1 MGVIITGIGGAVPA
15 KIVSNDDIAQVLDTT
30 SEWISTRTGIQSRRH
45 AEAGVTTSVLAV
57 EAARNAI
64 ASSGSRLPIDM
75 VLLATTTPDR
85 ACPATA
91 PKVAARLGLGPVSAC
106 DVAAVCS
113 GFIYALQLAVG
124 AISARSASRVL
135 VIGAETY
142 STILDPEDRATF
154 PIFGDGAG
162 AMIVESGEGADVLD
176 VTTGSDGRFE
186 DLITIRGGGSEAR
199 LHQAML
205 GRDDP
210 YFRMEGRTVFA
221 KAVDAMH
228 SSLSDILR
236 RNHLDVAR
244 LDFLVGH
251 QANARILATLGE
263 QLGIDPKKVVIS
275 LDRYGNT
282 SAASIPLALADA
294 ASKSR
299 FTSGSRIA
307 LTAFGGGISWG
318 SALICWPDFP
328 VTPAISE
335 VNAVA
340 ACSL

>member
-15 KIVSNDDIAQVLDTT
+15 NAVSNVAIAQGLDTT
-30 SEWISTRTGIQSRRH
+30 PDWISTRTGIQSRRH
-45 AEAGVTTSVLAV
+45 SDFGVTTSVLAV

-64 ASSGSRLPIDM
+64 ASSRSTRPIDM
-75 VLLATTTPDR
+75 LLLATTTPDR
-85 ACPATA
+85 TCPATA

-124 AISARSASRVL
+124 AISSRSASRVL

-142 STILDPEDRATF
+142 STLLDPNDRGTF

-162 AMIVESGEGADVLD
+162 AMIVEAGEGADVLD

-186 DLITIRGGGSEAR
+186 DLITVRGGGSEAR
-199 LHQAML
+199 LNHAMA

-221 KAVDAMH
+221 KAVETMVG
-228 SSLSDILR
+228 SLSDILK
-236 RNHLDVAR
+236 RNDVPVEAV
-244 LDFLVGH
+244 DFVVGH
-251 QANARILATLGE
+251 QANARILTALGE
-263 QLGIDPKKVVIS
+263 QLGVEPEKVIVS

-294 ASKSR
+294 AGRSQFR
-299 FTSGSRIA
+299 SGCRIA
-307 LTAFGGGISWG
+307 LTAFGGGVSWG
-318 SALICWPDFP
+318 SALIRWPDLAETP
-328 VTPAISE
+328 VISQ
-335 VNAVA
+335 VNAVTA
-340 ACSL
+340 QCA